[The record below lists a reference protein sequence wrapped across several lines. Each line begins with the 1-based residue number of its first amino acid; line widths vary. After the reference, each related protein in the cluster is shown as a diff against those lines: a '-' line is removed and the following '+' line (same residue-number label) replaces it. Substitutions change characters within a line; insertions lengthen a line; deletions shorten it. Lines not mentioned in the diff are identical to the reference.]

1 MKDENCIFCKLAN
14 GDIPTA
20 TVYEDEDFRVILD
33 ANPAAK
39 GHALIL
45 PKEHYANL
53 YEIDDELAGKSMIL
67 AKKMITKLT
76 KALGCDGYNIVQNN
90 GEAAGQTVFHY
101 HVHMIPRHKDD
112 KVGLGWTMHELTEE
126 EKEEPDRLP
135 RGGGRDGCV
144 RRGGCRAGDCRA
156 AAHARQSLFVAE
168 AGSGDHLCRFDG

>member
-126 EKEEPDRLP
+126 EKEDVLSKIKYIK
-135 RGGGRDGCV
+135 GRSV
-144 RRGGCRAGDCRA
+144 KWEE
-156 AAHARQSLFVAE
+156 SLQGKVPLWMHIANILTLYTGRHSDTLE
-168 AGSGDHLCRFDG
+168 TIT